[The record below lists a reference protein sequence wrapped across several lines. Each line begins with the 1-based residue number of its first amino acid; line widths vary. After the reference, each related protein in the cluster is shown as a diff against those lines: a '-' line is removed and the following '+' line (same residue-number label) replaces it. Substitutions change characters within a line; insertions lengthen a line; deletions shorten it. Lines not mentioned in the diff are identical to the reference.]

1 MEFVIFD
8 ETYQRELPK
17 SATDENF
24 TEFVKNNAKGK
35 LRINDECK
43 VKIQFQSNDINLGNI
58 SSGIIKPIIDCLY
71 PVLGG
76 KIGAPDDHV
85 IRLLVVQKG
94 VNEIP
99 QESVRIIVSKFSE
112 F

>member
-1 MEFVIFD
+1 
-8 ETYQRELPK
+8 
-17 SATDENF
+17 
-24 TEFVKNNAKGK
+24 
-35 LRINDECK
+35 
-43 VKIQFQSNDINLGNI
+43 LGNI
-58 SSGIIKPIIDCLY
+58 SSGTIKPIIDCLY

-76 KIGAPDDHV
+76 KIGAPDDHG